1 MTSFKFRV
9 GDRVRCIKSDSD
21 EATGMGFELGKEF
34 VVAKS
39 AHYSRNCYFPEHGNG
54 VYEEYL
60 ELAGKTLRTL
70 RPGDIIYEPD
80 SFDPFR
86 DMYEERKVVM
96 ANEDYVVT
104 EDIWDSSNDLNVYT
118 TGFLAED
125 EWVIKGNEAPVEM
138 TIKEIADKLGIDSS
152 KLRVKDDA

>member
-21 EATGMGFELGKEF
+21 EAKGMGFELGKEF
-34 VVAKS
+34 FVAKS

-60 ELAGKTLRTL
+60 ELAEKNFRTL

-80 SFDPFR
+80 SFDSRR

-104 EDIWDSSNDLNVYT
+104 EDIWDNSNDLNAYT
-118 TGFLAED
+118 TDSLAED
-125 EWVIKGNEAPVEM
+125 EWVIKGNEEPAELTLEQIAEKFNINVKNVR
-138 TIKEIADKLGIDSS
+138 IKG
-152 KLRVKDDA
+152 